1 MTTPET
7 PLRAFANYLNYC
19 EGLTAAVD
27 DAGFVAGTR
36 VHKSALGPLMWR
48 LNAVG
53 GALRDP
59 GAPSL
64 WRVSPIVEA
73 SNAAFAAAARAWRG
87 GQRLI
92 VIRAGAATGTAGI
105 IELLL
110 SRRHALQ
117 DDAMSVVALLSEL
130 ARLFPGHPLTVTA
143 PQPADQAFLSA
154 LVMVMAQQAAQ
165 QQAAAQ
171 QAAAQQQQAA
181 AQQAAAQQQA
191 AHRELC
197 RRHEAR
203 LQQRAT
209 AQQEATMQATARAQQ
224 EVRMQ
229 QGARVRRIERRQR
242 EAQHEERLPQRMACC
257 TQE

>member
-171 QAAAQQQQAA
+171 QAAAQQQ
-181 AQQAAAQQQA
+181 A